1 MVVDSTVILMA
12 MISLWIGWS
21 IRLSI
26 DWISLV
32 WIALFT
38 LIITFL
44 LPYFM
49 AFVDQSSAAISPVA
63 YYVFGIVVM
72 ALIFLSFYLFIAQKK
87 SASSGLKRVVGS
99 MVLAVVST
107 YAYIIVLMS
116 MAQYGWVNTDHS
128 ILIGHLPSWIL
139 SPFK

>member
-12 MISLWIGWS
+12 VLSLWIGWS

-26 DWISLV
+26 DWMSLV

-38 LIITFL
+38 VMVTFL

-49 AFVDQSSAAISPVA
+49 TFVDQSSAAISPVA
-63 YYVFGIVVM
+63 YYLFGIVVM
-72 ALIFLSFYLFIAQKK
+72 ALIFLSLYLLIAQKK
-87 SASSGLKRVVGS
+87 SSSSGLKRVVGS

-116 MAQYGWVNTDHS
+116 MAQYGWINTDNS
-128 ILIGHLPSWIL
+128 VLIGHLPNWIL
-139 SPFK
+139 SPLK